1 MGCRLLVFGWL
12 VLSSR
17 QLSYTCFYPRDFVPG
32 YSRFA
37 RYWLPAKSTNNRQ
50 PTTYHYIFL
59 SIDVFIIT
67 KQSHSRNMAEV
78 KTYKCASCGY
88 ECKHYSGR
96 GFFGQKISSVV
107 CMSCKTVQQITVG
120 GIIAD
125 VAPSF
130 SSEYGRLCP
139 NCMSQNLTIWDEKTC
154 PKCGGTMFASNESE
168 FWT

>member
-1 MGCRLLVFGWL
+1 
-12 VLSSR
+12 
-17 QLSYTCFYPRDFVPG
+17 
-32 YSRFA
+32 
-37 RYWLPAKSTNNRQ
+37 
-50 PTTYHYIFL
+50 
-59 SIDVFIIT
+59 
-67 KQSHSRNMAEV
+67 MAEV

-154 PKCGGTMFASNESE
+154 PRCGGTMFASSESE